1 MSLDAGEEDIARL
14 EAELQRLHASLESQ
28 QRETETLSL
37 QNSDL
42 VKQIEDLENDIH
54 QRGTNAER
62 WRQRFLTEKKAHE
75 ETKTQVHSLQNAVKS
90 RDDSNRELAAQK
102 VSVVQELGTVKE
114 QVRELNAELYD
125 MSQANGLL
133 EGKCRA
139 LVEENEVLEQEIELL
154 HAQEQQIGTTREIT
168 RRYSDPEPVRS
179 LSEELA
185 GSSDS
190 DGSGQTL
197 FDTLDDSEH
206 VDLDEK
212 LDRLRGELGWENMQW
227 LTPDEMASMA
237 GAFKKIWTDVAG
249 VEIRNENMSAAE
261 VLVAALAK
269 QQLLIDKLLQSSDA
283 ATNILDVE
291 NTQAITTKS
300 ELDTKVRDATA
311 DSRLPLPATEKQ
323 TDDTTTTATDHPGQ
337 GIMKV
342 YSIVAN
348 RLPFLR
354 YIAYLVPKQILES
367 YAEDDIAVKVTILL
381 LFFFAL
387 ALSVALAVGT
397 GLGYWVAT
405 TSTAFSWCS
414 VNHVSFARAMARRR
428 LPWWIGSRIP
438 FVEGIMFRLEGWAA
452 NRYGYNRILVS

>member
-37 QNSDL
+37 QNGDL

-75 ETKTQVHSLQNAVKS
+75 ETKAQVQSLQNAVKS
-90 RDDSNRELAAQK
+90 RDDSNRELAVQK
-102 VSVVQELGTVKE
+102 ASVLQELGSVKE
-114 QVRELNAELYD
+114 QVRELNAEVYE

-133 EGKCRA
+133 EGRLHA
-139 LVEENEVLEQEIELL
+139 LVEQNEVLEQEIELL
-154 HAQEQQIGTTREIT
+154 QAQEQQIGTTREIA

-197 FDTLDDSEH
+197 LDALDECEH
-206 VDLDEK
+206 VDLRDK
-212 LDRLRGELGWENMQW
+212 LDQLRGELGWENMKW

-237 GAFKKIWTDVAG
+237 AAFKKIWAEVAG
-249 VEIRNENMSAAE
+249 AEIGNENMSAAE

-269 QQLLIDKLLQSSDA
+269 QQLLIEKLIPSDA
-283 ATNILDVE
+283 VTNILDLE
-291 NTQAITTKS
+291 TRTTS
-300 ELDTKVRDATA
+300 TDSQLDTAVRDATTESSLALSA
-311 DSRLPLPATEKQ
+311 DKQ
-323 TDDTTTTATDHPGQ
+323 TDEAALATSAEADPDE
-337 GIMKV
+337 GIMKM
-342 YSIVAN
+342 YRIVAN

-387 ALSVALAVGT
+387 ALSVALAIGT
-397 GLGYWVAT
+397 GLGYWAAT
-405 TSTAFSWCS
+405 TSTVFSWCS
-414 VNHVSFARAMARRR
+414 ANHVSFARAMARRR